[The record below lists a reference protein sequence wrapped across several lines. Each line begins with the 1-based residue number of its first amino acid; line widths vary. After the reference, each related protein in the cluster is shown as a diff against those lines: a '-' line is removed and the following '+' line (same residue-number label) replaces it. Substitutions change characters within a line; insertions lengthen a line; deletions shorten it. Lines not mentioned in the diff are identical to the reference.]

1 MDECFAAIVA
11 HAAALQYQGSITQFP
26 GSHSRK
32 TNIYRHGLHMQ
43 AVFGH
48 AAGATAQGPIGF
60 RRAIAAD
67 NVDLGIGA
75 PNLAGELVE
84 QVEQPGIKVRY
95 SPVARVAQKIIK
107 LLERLRKVSI
117 TLAINNVNMFVCVS
131 VI

>member
-1 MDECFAAIVA
+1 MDKAFAAIVA
-11 HAAALQYQGSITQFP
+11 NAAALQFQGSIAQLP
-26 GSHSRK
+26 GGHSRK

-60 RRAIAAD
+60 RRAIATD

-75 PNLAGELVE
+75 PNLAGEIVE
-84 QVEQPGIKVRY
+84 QIEQPRIKLRY
-95 SPVARVAQKIIK
+95 SPIARVAQKIIE
-107 LLERLRKVSI
+107 LFERLRKVSI